1 VKPTNLSRR
10 ESKLVDTFVSA
21 QLYEQKQ
28 IVRRNDIR
36 GRTWR
41 CERSIRSRLPLR
53 QRRRRAARLC
63 GSGEGC
69 RKAADQNLAL
79 AQFNLGFSYENGD
92 GVAKDKVEAVKWYR
106 KAAEQNFAMAQ
117 FSLGFCYANGVGG
130 VKDKV
135 EAVKWYR
142 KAANQNHV
150 LAQYTLGNS
159 FANGE
164 GVAKDA
170 VEAVK
175 WYRKAA
181 DQNYDL
187 AQYNL
192 GVCYAKGE
200 GVAADDLESY
210 KWMLLAAAQ
219 GQEEAKKSMTII
231 ENFMSPRQIVE
242 AQRLV
247 REFIRHRQ

>member
-92 GVAKDKVEAVKWYR
+92 GVA
-106 KAAEQNFAMAQ
+106 
-117 FSLGFCYANGVGG
+117 
-130 VKDKV
+130 KDKV